1 MTCAHRAHQMERRLR
16 IISILRTISCLRF
29 CIIIC
34 GIISLVCLI
43 CGIPMEASVCIATVG
58 VQELCIICGGT
69 ICGIICSIIL
79 FFCIIC
85 GTPMEQRI
93 ASVGVCII
101 CGIISFFCIIYLR
114 PRWTWINASRV

>member
-1 MTCAHRAHQMERRLR
+1 MERRLR
-16 IISILRTISCLRF
+16 IISILRIIPCLRY
-29 CIIIC
+29 CIIIG
-34 GIISLVCLI
+34 GISALFCIL
-43 CGIPMEASVCIATVG
+43 CGIPMEVPVCIATAG

-85 GTPMEQRI
+85 GGTPMEQRI
-93 ASVGVCII
+93 ASSVGVCII